1 MTSLSPGISQ
11 PGQDRTALR
20 ILFASLVCVGLGQS
34 LLFSVLPPIA
44 RTMELAEWHVGL
56 VFAIS
61 GGMWAAMSPF
71 WGRRSDIVGRKPII
85 TQGVG
90 TYAVS
95 MLLFT
100 LAIQSG
106 LAGWLPVMV
115 AFPLMIAARLINGV
129 FGSGS
134 FPAAQAYIADRTS
147 RARRTGG
154 ISMLNA
160 AFTTGVVL
168 GPGLGAL
175 LVGLHLL
182 APLVAVAI
190 IAACSFVVIALY
202 LPESSPA
209 SSRKV
214 MPRVSLLDRR
224 ILPFVIGS
232 VVMSICH
239 AASMQT
245 IAFYM
250 MDTLLLDPE
259 ETARKVGFGLTLAA
273 VAALVFQIVIVPR
286 LNLGPGFLLKTGG
299 PLALAGFVVILIADS
314 YPLMVTAMMLF
325 GVGMA
330 MLRPGFAT
338 AASLAVSPREQGTA
352 AGALIGT
359 GAAGHVL
366 SPLIAMPLYM
376 IWTPGPFVMNA
387 LLMAFLVA
395 YVLTEPRIR
404 AVIQR
409 T

>member
-1 MTSLSPGISQ
+1 MQLQ
-11 PGQDRTALR
+11 
-20 ILFASLVCVGLGQS
+20 
-34 LLFSVLPPIA
+34 
-44 RTMELAEWHVGL
+44 EWHVGL

-106 LAGWLPVMV
+106 LAGWLPVMI

-182 APLVAVAI
+182 APLVAVAV

-202 LPESSPA
+202 LPESPSA
-209 SSRKV
+209 SARKV

-232 VVMSICH
+232 VIMSICH

-250 MDTLLLDPE
+250 MDTLLFDPE

-273 VAALVFQIVIVPR
+273 IAALIFQMVIVPR
-286 LNLGPGFLLKTGG
+286 LNLGPGLPAEGRRSAGPGGIRRHPRRRLLPAHGRRHDSLRCRHGHAAPRIRHGGVTRGLAPGTGNGGGG
-299 PLALAGFVVILIADS
+299 PDRHRRRRPCAESADRHAALHGLD
-314 YPLMVTAMMLF
+314 
-325 GVGMA
+325 
-330 MLRPGFAT
+330 
-338 AASLAVSPREQGTA
+338 
-352 AGALIGT
+352 
-359 GAAGHVL
+359 
-366 SPLIAMPLYM
+366 
-376 IWTPGPFVMNA
+376 PGPFVMNA
-387 LLMAFLVA
+387 FLMAFLVA
-395 YVLTEPRIR
+395 YVLIEPRIR
-404 AVIQR
+404 AVTRR

>member
-1 MTSLSPGISQ
+1 
-11 PGQDRTALR
+11 
-20 ILFASLVCVGLGQS
+20 
-34 LLFSVLPPIA
+34 
-44 RTMELAEWHVGL
+44 MELAEWHVGL

-90 TYAVS
+90 IYAVS

-182 APLVAVAI
+182 APLVAVAV

-202 LPESSPA
+202 LPESSSA
-209 SSRKV
+209 SSRRV

-250 MDTLLLDPE
+250 MDTLLFDPE
-259 ETARKVGFGLTLAA
+259 EAARKVGFGLTLAA

-286 LNLGPGFLLKTGG
+286 LNLGPGFLLKTGA
-299 PLALAGFVVILIADS
+299 PLALVGFVVILVADS
-314 YPLMVTAMMLF
+314 YSLMVTAMIFF

-338 AASLAVSPREQGTA
+338 AASLAVSPREQGAA
-352 AGALIGT
+352 AGTLIGT

-376 IWTPGPFVMNA
+376 VWTPGPFVMNA